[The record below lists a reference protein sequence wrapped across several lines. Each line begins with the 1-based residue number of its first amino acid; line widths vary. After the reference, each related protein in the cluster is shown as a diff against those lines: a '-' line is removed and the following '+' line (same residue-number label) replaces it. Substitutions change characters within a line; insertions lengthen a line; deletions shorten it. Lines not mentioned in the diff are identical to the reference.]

1 MKYMT
6 SSLLKHWPLALVFAL
21 LKCVGLLALAA
32 PAFAQERGDQAF
44 QRIIDSG
51 VIRCGYYV
59 FPPITS
65 RDPNTGELTGLAV
78 DYMNKI
84 AERAALKVEWTSEVT
99 WANWVPELQA
109 GRFDVACTPMWPEL
123 TMLKAVSFTDPL
135 FFSGLYPLVRKD
147 DARFAKAGLARLN
160 QPDVIVL
167 GQESNSSEAVA
178 KAVFPDAKR
187 YILPATAGGGE
198 FFQTLL
204 SKKVDVVMTDRNGL
218 YMYEKDNGKNFKFA
232 TSEPL
237 KLQSFPLAVARGEN
251 ELRDFLNQSIREMQY
266 LGETERI
273 LRKWEPE
280 PGKTYLRVANP
291 AALSAETKDK

>member
-1 MKYMT
+1 MT
-6 SSLLKHWPLALVFAL
+6 SSSLLKHWPLALAFAI
-21 LKCVGLLALAA
+21 LKCVGLVALAV
-32 PAFAQERGDQAF
+32 PAFADDKADQAF
-44 QRIIDSG
+44 QRVVDTG

-65 RDPNTGELTGLAV
+65 RDPNTGELTGFAV

-84 AERAALKVEWTSEVT
+84 AEKAALKVEWTSEVT

-123 TMLKAVSFTDPL
+123 SMLKAVSFTDPL
-135 FFSGLYPLVRKD
+135 FFAGLYPLVRKD
-147 DARFAKAGLARLN
+147 DARFAKVDLARLN

-178 KAVFPDAKR
+178 KAVFPNAKR

-204 SKKVDVVMTDRNGL
+204 SKKVDVVMTDRNGFF
-218 YMYEKDNGKNFKFA
+218 MYEKDNGKNFKFA
-232 TSEPL
+232 TTEPL

-251 ELRDFLNQSIREMQY
+251 ELRDFLNQSIHELEY
-266 LGETERI
+266 SGDTERI

-291 AALSAETKDK
+291 AVVAKDK

>member
-1 MKYMT
+1 MT
-6 SSLLKHWPLALVFAL
+6 FSLLKHWPLALAFTV
-21 LKCVGLLALAA
+21 LKCVGLITLAV
-32 PAFAQERGDQAF
+32 PAFADDTGNQAF
-44 QRIIDSG
+44 QRVIDKG
-51 VIRCGYYV
+51 IIRCGYYV

-84 AERAALKVEWTSEVT
+84 AEKAALKVEWTSEVT

-123 TMLKAVSFTDPL
+123 SMLKAVSFTDPL
-135 FFSGLYPLVRKD
+135 FFAGLYPLVRKD
-147 DARFAKAGLARLN
+147 DPRFTKADLARLN

-178 KAVFPDAKR
+178 KAVFPNAKR
-187 YILPATAGGGE
+187 YILPATAEGGE

-218 YMYEKDNGKNFKFA
+218 FMYEKDNGKNFKFA

-237 KLQSFPLAVARGEN
+237 KLQSFPLAVARGET
-251 ELRDFLNQSIREMQY
+251 ELRDFLNQSIHELEY
-266 LGETERI
+266 SGDTDRI

-280 PGKTYLRVANP
+280 PGQTYLRVAPP
-291 AALSAETKDK
+291 AAPAIGAKGK